1 MTRECSKV
9 CYDINDWR
17 DRFMMMNE
25 DWLSI
30 IEYAEE
36 LTEIML
42 SSEVVDD
49 YRMTYEAVYTD
60 SSLVQSIREFA
71 EMKER
76 YEEVQRFGRYHPDY
90 NIVMKSIRLQK
101 RELDLN
107 EQVAA
112 LRLAENEVQNL
123 FDQVS
128 TIIAKS
134 VSDSVKV
141 PAGNAFFSSSSC
153 SGGCGSGGSCSC
165 SA

>member
-1 MTRECSKV
+1 VTRECLKI
-9 CYDINDWR
+9 CYDRKDWW
-17 DRFMMMNE
+17 DGFMMMNE

-30 IEYAEE
+30 IEHSEE
-36 LTEIML
+36 LAEIML
-42 SSEVVDD
+42 SSEVVGN
-49 YRMTYEAVYTD
+49 YRKVHEAVYSDT
-60 SSLVQSIREFA
+60 LLAQSINEFA

-112 LRLAENEVQNL
+112 LRIAENDVQSL

-128 TIIAKS
+128 SIIAKS
-134 VSDSVKV
+134 VSESVKV
-141 PAGNAFFSSSSC
+141 PAGNAFFESSSC

>member
-1 MTRECSKV
+1 MIRECLKV
-9 CYDINDWR
+9 CYDSKDWR
-17 DRFMMMNE
+17 DRLMMNE

-42 SSEVVDD
+42 TSEVVDD
-49 YRMTYEAVYTD
+49 YRMSYEAVYTD

-76 YEEVQRFGRYHPDY
+76 YEEVERFGRYHPDY

-141 PAGNAFFSSSSC
+141 PVGNAFFSTSSC